1 MTNKFNTLYAIT
13 HSLYS
18 GRARAYLIKNNIPFE
33 ERSTGHESF
42 KAEVLPKSKLPTI
55 PTLVTTDGEVIRD
68 GAAIIEHFEAR
79 NGRPCRPTSPRQAI
93 VSALFDLIGSEGLLR
108 PAMHYRWNY
117 QQENKD
123 FIHYHFFHSQRVTPE
138 REAKTQYM
146 MGKMQDAAKMWGVS
160 EESEQLVE
168 SLYQDFLMALNRH
181 LSETPYLLGWQPCIG
196 DFGLLAPMYAHLGRD
211 PVPARLMQQQ
221 APRVYRWVERMN
233 RADADMPEFFD
244 PGSGFLSNDLV
255 PETLLEVLSILA
267 EDLVPETLAA
277 AQVIN
282 QWLDENQ
289 PPPRAKMER
298 AYGFASFELR
308 GHKLSALAQPYRFFM
323 LQVVQDIYAALDSKQ
338 RDQVD
343 SLMAACG
350 LAQLMDI
357 KLNRRLGREG
367 NLEIWL

>member
-1 MTNKFNTLYAIT
+1 MRNKINTLYAIT

-42 KAEVLPKSKLPTI
+42 KAEVLPKSKVPTI
-55 PTLVTTDGEVIRD
+55 PTLVTTNGEVIRD
-68 GAAIIEHFEAR
+68 GAAIIEHFEV
-79 NGRPCRPTSPRQAI
+79 NSGRPCRPSSPRQAI
-93 VSALFDLIGSEGLLR
+93 VSALFDLIGCEGLLR

-117 QQENKD
+117 QHENKN

-146 MGKMQDAAKMWGVS
+146 MGKMQNAAKRWGVS
-160 EESEQLVE
+160 EDTKPLVE
-168 SLYQDFLMALNRH
+168 SLYQNFLMALNRH
-181 LSETPYLLGWQPCIG
+181 LSEVPHLLGWQPCIG

-244 PGSGFLSNDLV
+244 PGSGFLSDDEVPDTLV
-255 PETLLEVLSILA
+255 EVLSIVA
-267 EDLVPETLAA
+267 EDLLPETLAA

-282 QWLDENQ
+282 QWLDETQ
-289 PPPRAKMER
+289 SLSGTMVER
-298 AYGFASFELR
+298 SVGFANFELR
-308 GHKLSALAQPYRFFM
+308 DCKLSALAQPYRFFM
-323 LQVVQDIYAALDSKQ
+323 LQVVQDIYAELDRKQ
-338 RDQVD
+338 RAEVD

-350 LAQLMDI
+350 LTQLLDI
-357 KLNRRLGREG
+357 KLNRRLGRGDNVEV
-367 NLEIWL
+367 WL